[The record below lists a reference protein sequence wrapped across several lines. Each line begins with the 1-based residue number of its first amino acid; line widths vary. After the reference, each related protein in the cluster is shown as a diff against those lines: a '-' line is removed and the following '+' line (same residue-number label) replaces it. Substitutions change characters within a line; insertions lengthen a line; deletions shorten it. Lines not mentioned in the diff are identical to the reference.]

1 LRVSELPTPS
11 VLVNLDILRVNVR
24 EMADLCRTHG
34 KELWPMVKTHKSTA
48 IARMQHEAG
57 AGGFLAGTIEEAEAL
72 ISKGFKNIMMA
83 YPIANPENLR
93 RVITLSKGAR
103 IILTIDNVEV
113 ASLTNRLLRE
123 HNASLEYLVKI
134 DSGGHRLGVKPEDA
148 ANLLRKLQEFNK
160 LRFAGICTHPGHA
173 YASKNVEELRES
185 AEDEVRA
192 LRTAATLLREN
203 GYEVSVVATGSTPTA
218 KYAVKSDVVTVMRP
232 GNYVF
237 YDAMQVALGTVK
249 EDRCALS
256 VLATVISRPAPDRLI
271 IDAGSKTLSADRGAH
286 STAILKS
293 YGIVRGHPEL
303 KIVSLSEEV
312 GKVSVDG
319 STDVRVGDKIEII
332 PTHACVVA
340 NNTSYLIGYRGEDV
354 EALIPV
360 DARERTKPPITARIL
375 E

>member
-1 LRVSELPTPS
+1 MRVSELPTPS

-24 EMADLCRTHG
+24 EMADLCRTYG

-48 IARMQHEAG
+48 IARMQYEAG
-57 AGGFLAGTIEEAEAL
+57 ARGFLVGTIEEAEAL
-72 ISKGFKNIMMA
+72 ILKGFTNIMMA

-93 RVITLSKGAR
+93 RVIVLARRAR
-103 IILTIDNVEV
+103 IILTFDNVEV
-113 ASLTNRLLRE
+113 ASLANRVLRE
-123 HNASLEYLVKI
+123 NNISLEYLVKI

-148 ANLLRKLQEFNK
+148 VDLLRKLQEFPN

-173 YASKNVEELRES
+173 YASRNVEEVRKS
-185 AEDEVRA
+185 AEDEVKA

-203 GYEVSVVATGSTPTA
+203 GYEVGVVATGSTPTA
-218 KYAVKSDVVTVMRP
+218 RYAVKSDVVTVMRP

-237 YDAMQVALGTVK
+237 YDATQVALGTVK

-271 IDAGSKTLSADRGAH
+271 IDAGSKVLSADRGAH
-286 STAILKS
+286 STAILKG
-293 YGIVRGHPEL
+293 YGIVKGHPEL
-303 KIVSLSEEV
+303 SIVSSSEEI
-312 GKVSVDG
+312 GKVSIDG
-319 STDVRVGDKIEII
+319 VTDVRVGDKIEII
-332 PTHACVVA
+332 PTHSCVVA

-354 EALIPV
+354 ETLIPV
-360 DARERTKPPITARIL
+360 DARERTKPPLTAEML